1 MHTPHRAPRFL
12 RELGFS
18 NRTTSGNSRARKSD
32 SSYESTNMR
41 ESWEGTALAVK
52 LESWTPRSE

>member
-1 MHTPHRAPRFL
+1 MM
-12 RELGFS
+12 
-18 NRTTSGNSRARKSD
+18 TTSSAA
-32 SSYESTNMR
+32 ESMNMR